1 MISYGGRYNTMAQT
15 LGLAVNSPRM
25 LPLPDLMPAEN
36 VTFNLPDS
44 LTIEEPGIYEINYMF
59 NASSSLGAAVT
70 LSVRNNGVIIPSTE
84 ETHILAIGVESIYSG
99 SVLETLSAGDVL
111 TVEVESS
118 LELTLTLSSGVT
130 ATLSVKKLDT
140 IPTVS
145 S

>member
-15 LGLAVNSPRM
+15 LDLAVNSPRM

-111 TVEVESS
+111 TIEVESS

>member
-1 MISYGGRYNTMAQT
+1 MAQT
-15 LGLAVNSPRM
+15 LDLAVNSPRM

-111 TVEVESS
+111 TIEVESS

>member
-1 MISYGGRYNTMAQT
+1 
-15 LGLAVNSPRM
+15 M

>member
-1 MISYGGRYNTMAQT
+1 
-15 LGLAVNSPRM
+15 M

-111 TVEVESS
+111 TIEVESS

>member
-15 LGLAVNSPRM
+15 LDLAVNSPRM